1 MKVMSLNEI
10 VKYLL
15 FKPNFDMEFVWFILD
30 FSISI
35 STFHDSHAIEVA
47 PHGQMQQELQ
57 ESWRFDINVG
67 VFEFICTLRHKFSI
81 GNIFFISGP
90 YGFWFQSSKFLVLA
104 SEAWILVPTIKS
116 LTLVP
121 SRDFWILV
129 PFGESWI
136 SVPIIESLISVLS
149 YDSWILVPSHK
160 NEKKLPIP
168 CAFSKVTMLN
178 PISVLVISLPLLTID
193 SSPLEVVVFWNQ

>member
-1 MKVMSLNEI
+1 M
-10 VKYLL
+10 
-15 FKPNFDMEFVWFILD
+15 
-30 FSISI
+30 
-35 STFHDSHAIEVA
+35 
-47 PHGQMQQELQ
+47 
-57 ESWRFDINVG
+57 
-67 VFEFICTLRHKFSI
+67 
-81 GNIFFISGP
+81 
-90 YGFWFQSSKFLVLA
+90 
-104 SEAWILVPTIKS
+104 VPTIKS